1 MATHRAIDELI
12 SEADNHCHRLAN
24 QLLHT
29 FSFVPDDKLHWMP
42 SPSARSAIQIVA
54 HCGVANKM
62 ICRRLRNQPEEATT
76 REEMMEKAKL
86 IIDSIQTRE
95 EAVELLQ
102 QSVSEVS
109 EALQTL
115 TQDSL
120 DIIPQNPIRP
130 LPMLFW
136 MFQPGNHMMGHA
148 YQIDYLETIWGDMEF
163 RVAPPKS

>member
-1 MATHRAIDELI
+1 MATHRAIDDLI
-12 SEADNHCHRLAN
+12 SEADNHCSRFAD

-29 FSFVPDDKLHWMP
+29 FSFVPDEKLHWTP
-42 SPSARSAIQIVA
+42 SPSARSALHIVA
-54 HCGVANKM
+54 HCGVANTM

-76 REEMMEKAKL
+76 REEMMAKAKKR
-86 IIDSIQTRE
+86 IEAIKTRQQ
-95 EAVELLQ
+95 AVELLQ
-102 QSVSEVS
+102 QSVEEVKES
-109 EALQTL
+109 LRTL